1 MISEAS
7 RAVSVI
13 MGTELIY
20 LWEKPEKTINSDSGP
35 LCPLHLVS
43 GSICLGK
50 GSPLI
55 SSAAE
60 IRKQESF
67 PSHIE
72 NAELLSL
79 SLRRFCFA
87 VYFRS

>member
-1 MISEAS
+1 MISGAS

-20 LWEKPEKTINSDSGP
+20 LWGKPEKTINSDSGV
-35 LCPLHLVS
+35 LCASHLVS

-50 GSPLI
+50 GSPSI

-72 NAELLSL
+72 NTEFL
-79 SLRRFCFA
+79 SLRKFCSA